1 MKIFKISFLKNKKNK
16 KDIEIPNKVFDQYL
30 EIGKLVKQA
39 RIKKN
44 ISLEDLSRLTKIP
57 EQTIISIEN
66 NIENIRPRYPF
77 IRSILFKLEESLLL
91 KKNTLVDLSI
101 KETTISRKYQKRFF
115 LRKYDFLNNWIG
127 SVLYFLILIVILFGL
142 KKYFYSNSDRIEMPN
157 FEEIIRE

>member
-115 LRKYDFLNNWIG
+115 LRKYDFLNTWIG